1 MITQSQMFIRTA
13 ELAIPTLTPTN
24 KTNAK
29 IETQTLTAETKA
41 KECSKQLKACAAP
54 FVEHLRN

>member
-1 MITQSQMFIRTA
+1 MITQSQMFIPTA

-41 KECSKQLKACAAP
+41 KECSK
-54 FVEHLRN
+54 